1 MAIKSE
7 YESREVE
14 AAQRVLIDLMQILG
28 EYREGMVLIGGW
40 VPYYHFGKDHIGS
53 MDIDIALDKDKITG
67 EVYNT
72 IREHLQKHRYQEG
85 KQPFIFLKDITID
98 TGEPITVEVDFLAG
112 EYDGTDPKHRH
123 QEIQPDLKARKARG
137 SELALKYCTRMV
149 TKGTTPDGSANTV
162 EFKLSNVLP
171 FIVMKGMALYDRDKE
186 KDAWDIYFCVKH
198 FKGGVKEL
206 AKQFRTILDNGLVQE
221 GLAKI
226 RFKFVS
232 IDDFGPSSVVAFE
245 ALQDRTEQEQLRRD
259 AFEQVST
266 MLDALE
272 IKPYLPKAKGAFDSD
287 C

>member
-7 YESREVE
+7 YRSREVE

-53 MDIDIALDKDKITG
+53 MDIDIALIKTRSPLKFMTPYANISKNGDTDRVTSK
-67 EVYNT
+67 
-72 IREHLQKHRYQEG
+72 KHRY
-85 KQPFIFLKDITID
+85 
-98 TGEPITVEVDFLAG
+98 
-112 EYDGTDPKHRH
+112 

-137 SELALKYCTRMV
+137 SELALQHCTKMSIR
-149 TKGTTPDGSANTV
+149 GTMPNGSANTV
-162 EFKLSNVLP
+162 EFQVSNVLP
-171 FIVMKGMALYDRDKE
+171 FIVMKGMAMYDRDKE

-232 IDDFGPSSVVAFE
+232 IDDFGPRRSSR
-245 ALQDRTEQEQLRRD
+245 LNLCKTELNKSNFVETL
-259 AFEQVST
+259 
-266 MLDALE
+266 LN
-272 IKPYLPKAKGAFDSD
+272 K
-287 C
+287 